1 MLGREYSQW
10 NGDED
15 TAQGDELIPAASR
28 ADLFSKY
35 KNSGD
40 KIEKPGIRT
49 SCAKVLRQ
57 RLHPGRRVLREE
69 MGEDLRFQGLEN
81 AALLNAT
88 LREHYLFSTTFSASP
103 TFTAAKHAYA
113 GS

>member
-1 MLGREYSQW
+1 MLGREYSEW

-15 TAQGDELIPAASR
+15 TAQGDELVPAASR

-40 KIEKPGIRT
+40 KIDKPGIRT

-57 RLHPGRRVLREE
+57 RLYPGRRVLREE
-69 MGEDLRFQGLEN
+69 MGEDLRFQGLAN
-81 AALLNAT
+81 AALLMQ
-88 LREHYLFSTTFSASP
+88 LCVSITFLDDI
-103 TFTAAKHAYA
+103 
-113 GS
+113 